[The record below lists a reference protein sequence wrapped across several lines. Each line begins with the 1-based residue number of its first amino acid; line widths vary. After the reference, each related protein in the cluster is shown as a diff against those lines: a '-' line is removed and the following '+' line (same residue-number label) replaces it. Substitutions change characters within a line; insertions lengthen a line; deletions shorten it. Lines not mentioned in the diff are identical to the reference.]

1 MSLPTYT
8 KEQQDSDRET
18 VLAMFE
24 QRAILY
30 GLPVIVDGDACT
42 PANWLSGILLDFM
55 VTCFGF
61 NGWIKPYAE
70 GEGYWRTL
78 WRWVTEDDD
87 DD

>member
-1 MSLPTYT
+1 MASKSY
-8 KEQQDSDRET
+8 EYIVSED
-18 VLAMFE
+18 AE

-30 GLPVIVDGDACT
+30 GLPVVLNDDDGCT
-42 PANWLSGILLDFM
+42 PANWFSGICLDFM

-78 WRWVTEDDD
+78 WRWVTESDG
-87 DD
+87 